1 MLRAVGDQPTLWEAI
16 LPAQLITMSKE
27 LEKVDGLLDDP
38 SLAPYQAFFHE
49 RLGRPSIPIEV
60 YLLLMFLKYRY
71 RLGFEP
77 LVKEVADSIS
87 GSASAASPLADGSH
101 IRPR

>member
-1 MLRAVGDQPTLWEAI
+1 MLRAVGAQLTLWYVI
-16 LPAQLITMSKE
+16 LP
-27 LEKVDGLLDDP
+27 P
-38 SLAPYQAFFHE
+38 SSSRCQRSSRRSTDFSTTEVLRSLSGVSSTNAGTPFH
-49 RLGRPSIPIEV
+49 PHQV

-77 LVKEVADSIS
+77 LVKEVADSIR

-101 IRPR
+101 RPR